1 MSEAKDFKKF
11 EKALNNLLYS
21 SAGAASWS
29 DLLSFTKDL
38 YKQLDDKK
46 TKLNFGLIT
55 DKNTLS
61 KRLAQCLNPECPGGV
76 HEVVLNIYFMILQN
90 ILVKNEGKLGDNL
103 SIYSSGL
110 FPFFTYASKP
120 NKIKMLEKII
130 QLCFLQ
136 LEQNELN
143 LCLSGLLSS
152 LIPGLDDNNEE
163 ITQKIYLTFDELK
176 KKMKPGVFYGTY
188 YSILLRNKLLR
199 ASGIKYLLERIIKFE
214 NYKELSDEQKK
225 EKLLDEF
232 PNANSLVVN
241 SLSELIEEEEVVT
254 VRNAMDFII
263 TRFPLSQENTIIS
276 DESKINLIKS
286 ALKLLIKNEYSTT
299 RRLSNWVLGTTGP
312 DDEVNF
318 DSPDTNYKMEL
329 IVSALK
335 SMLNSKESINSENLK
350 NNIRILDQLFIQQV
364 DFVDFILPKISYDLI
379 LCFVEFWQTELKS
392 SENA

>member
-46 TKLNFGLIT
+46 DKLNFGLIT
-55 DKNTLS
+55 VKNTLS

-76 HEVVLNIYFMILQN
+76 HEVVINIYFMIFQN
-90 ILVKNEGKLGDNL
+90 ILTKNEGKLGDNL
-103 SIYSSGL
+103 GIYSSGL

-130 QLCFLQ
+130 HLCFLK

-188 YSILLRNKLLR
+188 YSILLRNRLLR

-241 SLSELIEEEEVVT
+241 SLSELIGEEEVVT

-263 TRFPLSQENTIIS
+263 T
-276 DESKINLIKS
+276 
-286 ALKLLIKNEYSTT
+286 
-299 RRLSNWVLGTTGP
+299 
-312 DDEVNF
+312 
-318 DSPDTNYKMEL
+318 
-329 IVSALK
+329 
-335 SMLNSKESINSENLK
+335 
-350 NNIRILDQLFIQQV
+350 
-364 DFVDFILPKISYDLI
+364 
-379 LCFVEFWQTELKS
+379 
-392 SENA
+392 